1 MTCGDE
7 ACRCITTDPACHQG
21 LLCLPHASLRSLVTC
36 HHQPVSVCP
45 LLYAHSKH
53 VPNGT
58 LYSQMHQHCRRDAK
72 SLLAAP
78 EEPYC
83 KPIPTSWWVGGLA
96 AAAVLATAIL
106 CPMMD
111 MPAYEPLAAVVLTL
125 LVAVL
130 AVRALGMSDLNPVSG
145 VGKLS
150 QVCLPSEAAC

>member
-1 MTCGDE
+1 M
-7 ACRCITTDPACHQG
+7 PAALRTQ
-21 LLCLPHASLRSLVTC
+21 LPSAFQTGMHLQCKA
-36 HHQPVSVCP
+36 QP
-45 LLYAHSKH
+45 
-53 VPNGT
+53 
-58 LYSQMHQHCRRDAK
+58 CRRDAK
-72 SLLAAP
+72 SLLAAR
-78 EEPYC
+78 EEPDC
-83 KPIPTSWWVGGLA
+83 RPIPTSWWVGGLA

-150 QVCLPSEAAC
+150 QVCLPCVGPAAAR

>member
-1 MTCGDE
+1 MPSL
-7 ACRCITTDPACHQG
+7 ACQRVPAA
-21 LLCLPHASLRSLVTC
+21 LCRQQARPKWHIVFSL
-36 HHQPVSVCP
+36 
-45 LLYAHSKH
+45 
-53 VPNGT
+53 
-58 LYSQMHQHCRRDAK
+58 HQHCRRDAK
-72 SLLAAP
+72 SLAAP